1 HRAPRHWGRIPHRL
15 AAWHFDTLPF
25 GNLVMFCDHCGTEL
39 PARGAP
45 CPACGRRAAGFRAL
59 PPAAALEN
67 LRGQW
72 VAYARVRMYGG
83 LLLSLQIWGW
93 LEAALSSARGFNPPG
108 GGAASASHSVVPL
121 HVTVAVVFFCG
132 ILGIVWGIVGS
143 VGARGLAQGT
153 PVGGELDGSTL
164 CRRPSRRNAPCAVR
178 TDWLAREDSN
188 LHRPH

>member
-1 HRAPRHWGRIPHRL
+1 
-15 AAWHFDTLPF
+15 
-25 GNLVMFCDHCGTEL
+25 M
-39 PARGAP
+39 
-45 CPACGRRAAGFRAL
+45 

-153 PVGGELDGSTL
+153 PVGRE
-164 CRRPSRRNAPCAVR
+164 
-178 TDWLAREDSN
+178 LARRMATIALLDVPFGTVLSIFLLRGIARVN
-188 LHRPH
+188 ALPAPKP